1 MRLNTVPAGYIGEAY
16 RYTQSRTQ
24 APAVRGRFDRAR
36 MYMEK
41 QNVRPVIGQASVFFG
56 EDGNAMKCRTCTPYM
71 KDLKDMLQF

>member
-56 EDGNAMKCRTCTPYM
+56 EDGKRYEMQ
-71 KDLKDMLQF
+71 DLYALHERS